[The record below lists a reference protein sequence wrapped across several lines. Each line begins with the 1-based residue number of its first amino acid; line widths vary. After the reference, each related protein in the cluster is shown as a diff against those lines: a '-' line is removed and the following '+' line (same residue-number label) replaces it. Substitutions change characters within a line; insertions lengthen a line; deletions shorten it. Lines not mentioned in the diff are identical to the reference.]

1 MTGNDSTSSTTSTRA
16 YQGVKIFDGTD
27 PTAYKPWRAK
37 ILSHYGTWLNGEAI
51 AGIWQEHIV
60 DGGVFTAAPNAA
72 RDEAF
77 LAKFR
82 PHTCRPGS
90 SITTTSTTS
99 GTRKHSTTRVT
110 SASFFK
116 DSPCN

>member
-1 MTGNDSTSSTTSTRA
+1 MTGNDSTSSTSSTRA
-16 YQGVKIFDGTD
+16 YQGVKIYDGTD

-37 ILSHYGTWLNGEAI
+37 ILSHYGTWLNGEHI

-60 DGGVFTAAPNAA
+60 DDGVFTASPNAA

-82 PHTCRPGS
+82 PHLSAGFLNCYVD
-90 SITTTSTTS
+90 
-99 GTRKHSTTRVT
+99 HRV
-110 SASFFK
+110 ASRQPP
-116 DSPCN
+116 PCCFINPR